1 MSEPRRFLRTVLT
14 IPLTIAMTTA
24 AVFAAPAY
32 DAPVNE
38 TNAMALLKEYD
49 PDGYYIVQTTKQMG
63 STGFSSWL
71 QGSSNNAEALDTAVH
86 EECHEYTH
94 TKNDPLIYTDG
105 GWLERETIYVG
116 NGMADIIVP
125 FLFANN
131 TVYKTEN
138 FTKTIPES
146 MRTFRYDDYVAE
158 GSELSSNQEGIYG
171 LLNEYNAYSWGMN
184 NQMMLYP
191 YYKAN
196 NTYVDYFNAC
206 ANGYQAYEEFRYW
219 TLGLLNH
226 ERKNAPDQ
234 YKVHMNN
241 IDLVNAYCIT
251 TTRFRTM
258 IEEFK
263 KNAAVMSDS
272 NTRDYTARLEYDMDW
287 RGITMLENASAA
299 AELKAIEEELFAS
312 ATIGVNLSEE
322 QIALMTEFVT
332 RLYNL
337 CLQRE
342 PDENGLKYWVNRL
355 KSGQMSAAQVVQG
368 FFFSK
373 EMQNLNLD
381 HEEYVERCYEVM
393 MNRGSDSGGKKY
405 WVERLNNGVTRM
417 YVVRG
422 FVESPEF
429 TAIAAKYGIKR
440 GSLKLGDVRD
450 QNYGITSFVARCY
463 TKALGRSYDE
473 SGLKTWVSKI
483 LNASNRKQ
491 AAIDTA
497 SNGFLHS
504 AEFQN
509 KKLNDTEYVKVL
521 YRTFLDRE
529 YDAAGLADWT
539 DRLQKGST
547 RDEVMKGFAG
557 SVEFAKLME
566 RYGIR

>member
-1 MSEPRRFLRTVLT
+1 MSEPRRFLRTVFT

-381 HEEYVERCYEVM
+381 HDEYVERCYEVM

-429 TAIAAKYGIKR
+429 TAIASKYGIKR

>member
-251 TTRFRTM
+251 TTRFRTR

-381 HEEYVERCYEVM
+381 HDEYVERCYEVM

>member
-1 MSEPRRFLRTVLT
+1 MSEPRRFLRTVFT

-373 EMQNLNLD
+373 EMQNLKLD

-429 TAIAAKYGIKR
+429 TAIASKYGIKR

>member
-1 MSEPRRFLRTVLT
+1 
-14 IPLTIAMTTA
+14 
-24 AVFAAPAY
+24 
-32 DAPVNE
+32 
-38 TNAMALLKEYD
+38 
-49 PDGYYIVQTTKQMG
+49 
-63 STGFSSWL
+63 
-71 QGSSNNAEALDTAVH
+71 
-86 EECHEYTH
+86 
-94 TKNDPLIYTDG
+94 
-105 GWLERETIYVG
+105 
-116 NGMADIIVP
+116 
-125 FLFANN
+125 
-131 TVYKTEN
+131 
-138 FTKTIPES
+138 
-146 MRTFRYDDYVAE
+146 
-158 GSELSSNQEGIYG
+158 
-171 LLNEYNAYSWGMN
+171 
-184 NQMMLYP
+184 
-191 YYKAN
+191 
-196 NTYVDYFNAC
+196 
-206 ANGYQAYEEFRYW
+206 
-219 TLGLLNH
+219 
-226 ERKNAPDQ
+226 
-234 YKVHMNN
+234 
-241 IDLVNAYCIT
+241 
-251 TTRFRTM
+251 
-258 IEEFK
+258 
-263 KNAAVMSDS
+263 
-272 NTRDYTARLEYDMDW
+272 MDW

-381 HEEYVERCYEVM
+381 HDEYVERCYEVM

-429 TAIAAKYGIKR
+429 TAIASKYGIKR

>member
-1 MSEPRRFLRTVLT
+1 MSEPRRFLRTVFT

-241 IDLVNAYCIT
+241 TDLVNAYCIT

>member
-146 MRTFRYDDYVAE
+146 MHTFRYDDYVAE

-263 KNAAVMSDS
+263 KNAAVMTDS

>member
-1 MSEPRRFLRTVLT
+1 MSEPRRFLRTVFT
-14 IPLTIAMTTA
+14 IPLTIAMTTV

-206 ANGYQAYEEFRYW
+206 ANGYQSYEEFRYW

-299 AELKAIEEELFAS
+299 AEFKAIEEELFAS

-381 HEEYVERCYEVM
+381 HDEYVERCYEVM

>member
-263 KNAAVMSDS
+263 KNAAVMTDS

>member
-263 KNAAVMSDS
+263 KNAAVMTDS

-450 QNYGITSFVARCY
+450 QNYGITSFVARCN